1 MQGETFWGTTNIKVA
16 AAASS
21 FGAKLRSVDP
31 VTRFINESDG
41 SQQVTFWFQAGE
53 GEEAKREME
62 KNWGDMSCDSESP
75 IRYVR
80 AALENRET
88 LLGLVKRAEPIKIIK
103 NGDQT
108 LIVSSRA
115 TQEQKKAILRHI

>member
-16 AAASS
+16 AAVAS
-21 FGAKLRSVDP
+21 FGGKPRQTDP
-31 VTRFINESDG
+31 VTRFIKEDG

-53 GEEAKREME
+53 ADHVRIEME
-62 KNWGDMSCDSESP
+62 RPWAEMKCDAESP

-88 LLGLVKRAEPIKIIK
+88 LLGLVKRSEPIKVVR
-103 NGDQT
+103 NGEQT
-108 LIVSSRA
+108 LIISNKANS
-115 TQEQKKAILRHI
+115 EQKKAILRHI